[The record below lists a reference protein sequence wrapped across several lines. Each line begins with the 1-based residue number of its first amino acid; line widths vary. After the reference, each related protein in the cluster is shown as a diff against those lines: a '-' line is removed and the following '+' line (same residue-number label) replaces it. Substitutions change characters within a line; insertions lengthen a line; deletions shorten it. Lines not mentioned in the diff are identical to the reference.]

1 MIHAIRNDEPSLVY
15 LRVTIASGDD
25 EATMTLYEVDSAG
38 WVYRQFQLRGDKV
51 RFAPEDIL
59 MCRPVNLRAMTAHPC
74 TDVVEPEEF
83 ELLWNEVARERP
95 FSTRVPDPRM
105 AWEGETLSGV
115 RMRWHPQGAL
125 DEGWSEVPGFLH
137 LFVQGDEQAAR
148 RGCSEVFLERP
159 IQWRAVAGEVLADKA
174 LPAAA

>member
-1 MIHAIRNDEPSLVY
+1 MLHAIRNDDPSLVY

-25 EATMTLYEVDSAG
+25 EPTMTLYEVDAAG

-74 TDVVEPEEF
+74 TDIVEPEEF

-95 FSTRVPDPRM
+95 FSARVPDPRM
-105 AWEGETLSGV
+105 TWEGETLSGV
-115 RMRWHPQGAL
+115 RMRWHPHGPV

-137 LFVQGDEQAAR
+137 LFVHGDEHAAR

-159 IQWRAVAGEVLADKA
+159 IQWRAVAGQVRANMA